1 MNKTQPT
8 RRKQVDRPKYS
19 AKQNLVAYSFIL
31 PNFIG
36 FVCLTLIPIIFSF
49 VLSVCRWDAG
59 NNSKIEFVG
68 FQNFAKMASDQTFSI
83 AMRNTLI
90 YALGVVPVT
99 LFLSLFVAMLLNSRI
114 RGRTFFRSVV
124 FFPYVASLVAVGVV
138 WNALFHPSNG
148 PVNSLLAALGVQ
160 NLPRWTASTTWAMPT
175 LILLTIWK
183 SVGYYSVVYLAALQ
197 GVPRE
202 LYEASRIDG
211 AGPWQRFRHITWAMI
226 TPTTFFVTVMLT
238 IFSFKVFNLMYI
250 TTQGGP
256 GRSTQVLVYHIYN
269 MAFINQDY
277 GYASALATVL
287 FAIVLT
293 ITLIQFR
300 TEKKFTDYL

>member
-1 MNKTQPT
+1 MVPTSPREKKTKKSSQAL
-8 RRKQVDRPKYS
+8 RK
-19 AKQNLVAYSFIL
+19 NLIAYSFIL

-36 FVCLTLIPIIFSF
+36 FLCLTLIPILFSF
-49 VLSVCRWDAG
+49 VLSVCQWDAG
-59 NNSKIEFVG
+59 NQSKLEFVG
-68 FQNFAKMASDQTFSI
+68 LANFAKMATDQTFGI
-83 AMRNTLI
+83 AMKNTLL
-90 YALGVVPVT
+90 YALGVVPTT
-99 LFLSLFVAMLLNSRI
+99 LILSLLVAMLLNAKI

-148 PVNSLLAALGVQ
+148 PVNNFLAALGVE

-202 LYEASRIDG
+202 LYEASLIDG
-211 AGPWQRFRHITWAMI
+211 AGAWQRFKHITWAMV
-226 TPTTFFVTVMLT
+226 TPTTFFVVVMLT
-238 IFSFKVFNLMYI
+238 IFSFKVFDIMYI

-269 MAFINQDY
+269 TAFVSQNY

-287 FAIVLT
+287 FAIVLGV
-293 ITLIQFR
+293 TLLQFR

>member
-1 MNKTQPT
+1 MTQ
-8 RRKQVDRPKYS
+8 RKKSKKPKIKYTLR
-19 AKQNLVAYSFIL
+19 QNLIAYSFIL

-36 FVCLTLIPIIFSF
+36 FVCLTLIPILFSF
-49 VLSVCRWDAG
+49 VLSLCQWDAG
-59 NNSKIEFVG
+59 NHSKLEFVG
-68 FQNFAKMASDQTFSI
+68 LANFAKMATDQTFGI
-83 AMRNTLI
+83 AMKNTLV

-99 LFLSLFVAMLLNSRI
+99 LILSLLMAMLLNSKI
-114 RGRTFFRSVV
+114 RARTLFRSVV

-148 PVNSLLAALGVQ
+148 PVNNFLAALGVE

-183 SVGYYSVVYLAALQ
+183 NVGYYSVVYLAALQ
-197 GVPRE
+197 GVPPE
-202 LYEASRIDG
+202 LYEASLIDG
-211 AGPWQRFRHITWAMI
+211 AGPWQRFKNITWAMV
-226 TPTTFFVTVMLT
+226 TPTTFFVVVMLT
-238 IFSFKVFNLMYI
+238 IFSFKVFDIMYI

-269 MAFINQDY
+269 TAFVSQNY

-287 FAIVLT
+287 FVIVLGIT
-293 ITLIQFR
+293 IIQFR